1 MVFRGHCD
9 DVRKPCSFEFRFVV
23 FLSHVVAIFWQFM
36 EDFLISQL
44 RLVNIRES
52 LTPDAKMNKVVR
64 MKANAK

>member
-9 DVRKPCSFEFRFVV
+9 DVRKPCSFELRFV

-36 EDFLISQL
+36 DDVLISQL

-52 LTPDAKMNKVVR
+52 LTPDANTVSTMQF
-64 MKANAK
+64 